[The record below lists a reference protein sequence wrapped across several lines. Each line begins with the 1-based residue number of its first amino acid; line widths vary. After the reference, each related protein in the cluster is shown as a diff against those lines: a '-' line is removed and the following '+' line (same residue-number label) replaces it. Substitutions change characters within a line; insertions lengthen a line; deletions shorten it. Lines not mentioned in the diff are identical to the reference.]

1 MSLARVYR
9 SLANL
14 FGAYPI
20 VTIIAVTILSTFLLY
35 LPFATN
41 SLPYLGFN
49 VEARGMQ
56 PIYQNYDGILYIV
69 PAKSWYNPK
78 AIENLRLE
86 FKLPLEYYAAHLP
99 LYPLFISL
107 GAQVFGYLKS
117 MIGVNLFFSVLLA
130 VFFYYFLKYFKITE
144 HPLPLT
150 IIFLF
155 LPRFF
160 VLRSV
165 GAPESLFLLLIL
177 LSVFFFEKKQYFYAG
192 ILGALATMT
201 KLPGIMLFAA
211 YFLVIGEDFL
221 KRKKF
226 YPGSLFLG
234 LIPLGLVA
242 VFSLYALQYNNF
254 FAYFN
259 TGGVVPMPYLFSI
272 FNFQAKW
279 VDTVWL
285 EDIVFYF
292 FMYGMTAVALWQS
305 KFRSFFYFTLVF
317 FAGSL
322 FVQHRDL
329 SRYMLPIWPFAVI
342 AFEKTFSSP
351 TFRTVFWFLLP
362 AIYLYAINFTLY
374 NILPISDWRPFI

>member
-9 SLANL
+9 SLSGL

-20 VTIIAVTILSTFLLY
+20 VTIIAVTLLSSFLLY
-35 LPFATN
+35 LPFATHT
-41 SLPYLGFN
+41 LPYFGFD
-49 VEARGMQ
+49 VENRGMQ
-56 PIYQNYDGILYIV
+56 YIYQNYDGILYIV

-78 AIENLRLE
+78 AIENIRLE
-86 FKLPLEYYAAHLP
+86 FNLPLEYYAAHLP
-99 LYPLFISL
+99 LYPLFISF
-107 GAQVFGYLKS
+107 AAPVFGYLQS
-117 MIGVNLFFSVLLA
+117 MIGVNLAFSVLLA

-192 ILGALATMT
+192 ILGAFATMT
-201 KLPGIMLFAA
+201 KLPGILLFVA
-211 YFLVIGEDFL
+211 YLLVIGEDFL

-226 YPGSLFLG
+226 DPRSLFLG
-234 LIPLGLVA
+234 FIPLGLVA
-242 VFSLYALQYNNF
+242 VFGLYAIQYNNF

-259 TGGVVPMPYLFSI
+259 TGGVVPMPYPFAV
-272 FNFQAKW
+272 FNFQARW
-279 VDTVWL
+279 VNDLWL

-292 FMYGMTAVALWQS
+292 FLYGMTVMTLWQS
-305 KFRSFFYFTLVF
+305 KFRSFFYFSVVYFVLAV
-317 FAGSL
+317 

-329 SRYMLPIWPFAVI
+329 SRYMLPLWPFAVM
-342 AFEKTFSSP
+342 AFEKIFSSP